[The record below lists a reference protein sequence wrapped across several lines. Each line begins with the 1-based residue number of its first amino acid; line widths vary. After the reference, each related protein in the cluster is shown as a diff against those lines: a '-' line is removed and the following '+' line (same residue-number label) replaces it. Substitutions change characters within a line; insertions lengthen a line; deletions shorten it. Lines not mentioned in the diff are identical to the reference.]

1 MKYQIVLQHGEEDC
15 GAACIATIAKH
26 YGRTFAMSRI
36 REVVGTGQLGTT
48 LVGLRRGA
56 ESLGFNARQVRAAP
70 QLIDRLSEVPLPA
83 IIHWKGY
90 HWVVLYGQKKKKYI
104 IADPGVGIRYI
115 SHDELTTAWANRI
128 MLLLIPDEIRF
139 YQQQSDKIDGFKRLL
154 KRILPYRNILTEAIV
169 INLVMGLLALANPFL
184 IQILTD
190 DVLVQNDTSL
200 LASVAISAALMN
212 IFSNTLKLV
221 QTNLIAQFAQRLEL
235 GLILDF
241 GRQILRLPLTYYET
255 RRSGEIVSRLR
266 DIEEINQLASQV
278 ILHLPSQLF
287 VALVSLGFMY
297 FYSYKLFFLAILSAL
312 LMTLTTLIS
321 LPRLRRQI
329 RDVIVAKSENQGVLI
344 ESFKGIL
351 TLKTANA
358 APQTW
363 EEIQYRFGSLA
374 NLNFRTIQIAINN
387 NVFSNLV
394 SGAGN
399 IAILWV
405 GSNLA
410 IAQELS
416 IGQLLAF
423 NTMSINVTVFINTL
437 IDILEEFTRVQTAAQ
452 RITEVIDTTPE
463 DQNEQRKPWANI
475 PSNAEIICTK
485 LHFHHIGR
493 VELLENFSLTIP
505 GGKVTALIGK
515 SGCGKSTLAKIIAG
529 LYPLKCG
536 NICYGIYNQKDL
548 SLECRRQQVILVPQE
563 THFWSRSI
571 LDNFRL
577 SYPNAS
583 FEQIVKACQIAGA
596 DEFIKELPD
605 NYQTILG
612 EFGVNLSGGQKQ
624 RLAIAR
630 TLVANPSILI
640 LDESTSALDPIL
652 EAEVLDKILYNRQ
665 GKTTILISH
674 RPRVIGRADF
684 IVFLEKGQVKIQG
697 SSEELRSHSGEHLEF
712 LTP

>member
-56 ESLGFNARQVRAAP
+56 ESLGFHARQVKAAP
-70 QLIDRLSEVPLPA
+70 QLIDKLSEVPLPA
-83 IIHWKGY
+83 IIHWKGC
-90 HWVVLYGQKKKKYI
+90 HWVVLYGQKNKKYI
-104 IADPGVGIRYI
+104 IADPGVGIRYVR
-115 SHDELTTAWANRI
+115 HDELTAAWANRI
-128 MLLLIPDEIRF
+128 MLLLIPDEIHF
-139 YQQQSDKIDGFKRLL
+139 YQQESDKINGFNRLL
-154 KRILPYRNILTEAIV
+154 TRILPYRNILTEAVV
-169 INLVMGLLALANPFL
+169 INLVMGILALANPFL

-190 DVLVQNDTSL
+190 DVLVQNDTYL
-200 LASVAISAALMN
+200 LTSVAISAVVMT
-212 IFSNTLKLV
+212 IFSITLKLV
-221 QTNLIAQFAQRLEL
+221 QTNLIAHFAQRLEL

-241 GRQILRLPLTYYET
+241 GKQILRLPLTYYET
-255 RRSGEIVSRLR
+255 RRSGEIISRLR

-278 ILHLPSQLF
+278 ILHLPNQLF
-287 VALVSLGFMY
+287 VALVSLGLM
-297 FYSYKLFFLAILSAL
+297 YSYNSKLFFLSIFSAF
-312 LMTLTTLIS
+312 LMTLTTFIY
-321 LPRLRRQI
+321 LPKLRRQI
-329 RDVIVAKSENQGVLI
+329 RDVIVYKSENQGVLI

-358 APQTW
+358 APQAW

-374 NLNFRTIQIAINN
+374 HLNFRTIQIAIANH
-387 NVFSNLV
+387 VFSGLV
-394 SGAGN
+394 SGIGT

-423 NTMSINVTVFINTL
+423 NTMSINVTILINTL
-437 IDILEEFTRVQTAAQ
+437 IDIIEEFTRVQTAVQ
-452 RITEVIDTTPE
+452 RITEIIDTTPE
-463 DQNEQRKPWANI
+463 DQNEQRKPWADI
-475 PSNAEIICTK
+475 HSNAEIICTK
-485 LHFHHIGR
+485 INFHHVGR
-493 VELLENFSLTIP
+493 VELLENFSLIIP
-505 GGKVTALIGK
+505 GGKVTALIGR
-515 SGCGKSTLAKIIAG
+515 SGCGKSTLAKLIAG
-529 LYPLKCG
+529 LYPLKSG

-577 SYPNAS
+577 SYPNGS

-624 RLAIAR
+624 KLAIAR

-640 LDESTSALDPIL
+640 LDESTSALDPIS
-652 EAEVLDKILYNRQ
+652 EAEVLDKILYHRQ
-665 GKTTILISH
+665 DKTTILISH
-674 RPRVIGRADF
+674 RPRVIGRANF

-697 SSEELRSHSGEHLEF
+697 SPQELHSQSGEHLEF
-712 LTP
+712 LKP